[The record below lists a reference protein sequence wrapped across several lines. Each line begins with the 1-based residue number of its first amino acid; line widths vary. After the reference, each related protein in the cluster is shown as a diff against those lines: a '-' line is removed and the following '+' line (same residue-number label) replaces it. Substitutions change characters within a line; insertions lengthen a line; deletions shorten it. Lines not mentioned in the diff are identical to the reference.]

1 LVLRA
6 MLTPKTFENLKKKI
20 KKEVNRGSKKGLKFT
35 IGIKAKL
42 TKKSELVNLEVGNV
56 LKTLKFKLTEL
67 RLKNIYGEFDPGSG

>member
-1 LVLRA
+1 
-6 MLTPKTFENLKKKI
+6 LKKD
-20 KKEVNRGSKKGLKFT
+20 KKRRNLGSKNCLKFT